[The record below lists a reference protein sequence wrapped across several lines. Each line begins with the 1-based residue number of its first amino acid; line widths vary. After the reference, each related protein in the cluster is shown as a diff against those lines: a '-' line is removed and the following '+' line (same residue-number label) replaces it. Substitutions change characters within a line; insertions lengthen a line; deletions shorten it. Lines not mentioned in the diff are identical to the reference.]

1 MQPLL
6 AVFAHPD
13 DETFGAAGV
22 MAAAVER
29 GVPVTVISATRG
41 EAGESSIAGLDDP
54 ERLGVVRERE
64 LREAMRQIG
73 VSDVR
78 LLGYRDSGMAGS
90 PSAEDPQAFIRAPVE
105 TVAARLASHI
115 RISSTAHDPHVRCGG
130 SLRAP
135 GSSAHASRC
144 ASCHPDRRRSLAQGP
159 RRLRAV
165 ADARSLF
172 CGVPPRGHAR
182 RVRPTEQPAQIP
194 AGGCPGKCRH
204 ASLANHA
211 HRSISN
217 RGRSAN
223 APQSPPIAPR
233 LLKAGRWPVF
243 HRKFVNGSSRT
254 SISSGRRFP
263 GLRRKV
269 ATPATSSRCSRPSRI
284 WADLPKSTP
293 TILVPSA

>member
-6 AVFAHPD
+6 ALFAHPD

-54 ERLGVVRERE
+54 EHLGVVREQE

-115 RISSTAHDPHVRCGG
+115 RSIRPHVILTFGPEGLYGHPDHLHMHHVALRAIELAADPSHQDRGG
-130 SLRAP
+130 SEPWQTPVLYFAAFPREEMLALL
-135 GSSAHASRC
+135 
-144 ASCHPDRRRSLAQGP
+144 DRPNSPLRSLPAEARANLGTPRSEITHTIDITSWADRKRAAIAAHRTQTAEGGP
-159 RRLRAV
+159 LAGIPPEVREWQLLQEYYVRV
-165 ADARSLF
+165 A
-172 CGVPPRGHAR
+172 
-182 RVRPTEQPAQIP
+182 
-194 AGGCPGKCRH
+194 
-204 ASLANHA
+204 ASL
-211 HRSISN
+211 
-217 RGRSAN
+217 
-223 APQSPPIAPR
+223 
-233 LLKAGRWPVF
+233 VF
-243 HRKFVNGSSRT
+243 VRH
-254 SISSGRRFP
+254 
-263 GLRRKV
+263 
-269 ATPATSSRCSRPSRI
+269 
-284 WADLPKSTP
+284 
-293 TILVPSA
+293 